1 MKNKKDLPVKIL
13 VFRWIARIWSFVV
26 LVFAL
31 MMTFSPDQHAAGDPL
46 PVSTY
51 VLLGLWGLSV
61 VGLMM
66 GWLWERLGALIAI
79 GSLAL
84 RELLYLIVN
93 GDWILNFLLVWAAF
107 LPPAIL
113 FLLAWRMEKKFQ

>member
-1 MKNKKDLPVKIL
+1 
-13 VFRWIARIWSFVV
+13 
-26 LVFAL
+26 
-31 MMTFSPDQHAAGDPL
+31 MTFSPDQHATGEPL

-61 VGLMM
+61 LGLML

-79 GSLAL
+79 VSLAL
-84 RELLYLIVN
+84 REILYLIVY

-107 LPPAIL
+107 LPPAIM
-113 FLLAWRMEKKFQ
+113 FLLAWRMEKEIKQA